1 MAGVGRLV
9 GAQFQEGEE
18 PQGRVFFAGE
28 KHQVL
33 EAAGRGGGWAGVH
46 L

>member
-1 MAGVGRLV
+1 MAGAGGLV

-18 PQGRVFFAGE
+18 PQGRVFFAGK

-33 EAAGRGGGWAGVH
+33 EAVGWGGMH